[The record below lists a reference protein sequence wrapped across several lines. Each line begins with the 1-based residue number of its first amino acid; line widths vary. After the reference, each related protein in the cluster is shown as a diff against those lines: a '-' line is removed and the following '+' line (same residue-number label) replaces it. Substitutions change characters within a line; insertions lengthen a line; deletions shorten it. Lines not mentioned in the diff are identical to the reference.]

1 MIQIEKK
8 DKTVEVDLKKII
20 KEISLDAGGGVVMTI
35 DAAGHSMPK
44 IPVIMAALF
53 GLGQREQKSLRIMN
67 ITA

>member
-1 MIQIEKK
+1 
-8 DKTVEVDLKKII
+8 
-20 KEISLDAGGGVVMTI
+20 MTI